1 MSPLSGRT
9 ARVLLHLKTILG
21 QSSKKGFRSSI
32 AAVDFRLNDGV
43 NALRDARTPEFRTGA
58 VAREFVPR
66 AWIQPRPRN
75 PDPPPA
81 AAFLGTLFKRAEIVA
96 FAVGNTIYVVTDPRG
111 PESGVRRVDRGGSW
125 NRNAVNCRAADRN
138 GLQPGFRNFDLGFRP
153 ALVPLHSAILQPQAF
168 ELTQSPRA
176 MEATVARASSGYG
189 LERVSQNYDPRVKYQ
204 KFSPAQLNEVE
215 SLIRSDNLCKSADA
229 EMEAVYVRMR
239 SNFGQNAAK
248 KDSLKA
254 DQLNWLYF
262 RTSVLNSV
270 PISLRSP
277 VFVQLTRERVNYL
290 RVW

>member
-1 MSPLSGRT
+1 
-9 ARVLLHLKTILG
+9 
-21 QSSKKGFRSSI
+21 
-32 AAVDFRLNDGV
+32 
-43 NALRDARTPEFRTGA
+43 
-58 VAREFVPR
+58 
-66 AWIQPRPRN
+66 
-75 PDPPPA
+75 
-81 AAFLGTLFKRAEIVA
+81 
-96 FAVGNTIYVVTDPRG
+96 
-111 PESGVRRVDRGGSW
+111 
-125 NRNAVNCRAADRN
+125 
-138 GLQPGFRNFDLGFRP
+138 
-153 ALVPLHSAILQPQAF
+153 LQPQAF

-189 LERVSQNYDPRVKYQ
+189 LERVSQNYDPRVTYQ